1 MARMQA
7 SARMRANEGI
17 QPVVT
22 DRSGRFRLRFD
33 PATVLG
39 LVSGFGLVIG
49 ALILGGTP
57 AAFID
62 APSFLIVFGGT
73 LGITTMSFSLR
84 EIARTPM
91 VIAKAMINSVPDVRP
106 AVTRMLQLA
115 DLARRKGLL
124 ELDSILTEMNE
135 EPFVRK
141 ALQMAVDGTPVNE
154 INHVLERD
162 VDEMMRRHMNS
173 AGILRKAAEVAPAMG
188 LIGTLIGLVQMLGN
202 LEDPSTIG
210 PSMAIALLTTFY
222 GAVLSTMV
230 FSPLAAKLERNSS
243 EETLVANIYM
253 LTAQSICRKENPRRL
268 EVMLNS
274 MLPPNK
280 RVQYFD

>member
-1 MARMQA
+1 MARTQTSEA
-7 SARMRANEGI
+7 LQPVLPDGTGRMR
-17 QPVVT
+17 
-22 DRSGRFRLRFD
+22 FRFD

-39 LVSGFGLVIG
+39 LVSGFGLVFG
-49 ALILGGTP
+49 ALTLGGTP

-91 VIAKAMINSVPDVRP
+91 VIAKAMMNSVPDVRP
-106 AVTRMLQLA
+106 AVHRMLQLA
-115 DLARRKGLL
+115 DLARKKGLL
-124 ELDSILTEMNE
+124 ELDGILTEMNE

-141 ALQMAVDGTPVNE
+141 ALQMAVDGTPINE
-154 INHVLERD
+154 ISHVLERD

-188 LIGTLIGLVQMLGN
+188 LIGTLIGLVQMLGS
-202 LEDPSTIG
+202 LEDPATIG

-230 FSPLAAKLERNSS
+230 FSPLAAKLERNST
-243 EETLVANIYM
+243 EEILVANVFVM
-253 LTAQSICRKENPRRL
+253 TAQSICRKENPRRL

-280 RVQYFD
+280 RVRYFD

>member
-1 MARMQA
+1 MARTQA
-7 SARMRANEGI
+7 GEAL
-17 QPVVT
+17 QPALPDGT
-22 DRSGRFRLRFD
+22 GRIRIRFD
-33 PATVLG
+33 PATALG
-39 LVSGFGLVIG
+39 LVSGFGLVFG
-49 ALILGGTP
+49 ALTLGGTP

-91 VIAKAMINSVPDVRP
+91 VIAKAMMNSVPDVRP
-106 AVTRMLQLA
+106 AVHRMLQLA
-115 DLARRKGLL
+115 DLARKKGLL
-124 ELDSILTEMNE
+124 ELDGILTEMNE

-141 ALQMAVDGTPVNE
+141 ALQMAVDGTPINE
-154 INHVLERD
+154 ISHVLERD

-188 LIGTLIGLVQMLGN
+188 LIGTLIGLVQMLGS
-202 LEDPSTIG
+202 LEDPATIG

-230 FSPLAAKLERNSS
+230 FSPLAAKLERNST
-243 EETLVANIYM
+243 EEILVANVFVM
-253 LTAQSICRKENPRRL
+253 TAQSICRKENPRRL

-280 RVQYFD
+280 RVRYFD